1 MSAVPH
7 LLHVFPTFG
16 VGGVPIR
23 IANVVNHF
31 GRRYRH
37 TIVSL
42 DGVQGARTRLRPDL
56 DLAFVDL
63 QIRKEHPLRTLMT
76 FARTLRSTAPDL
88 LLTYNWGATEW
99 ALLNT
104 FLRRGPHIH
113 FESGFGPDESD
124 RQVPRR
130 VLFRRVA
137 LWGASLI
144 VVPSSTLFDLAL
156 HTWRLD
162 PSRIAYIPNGVDCQ
176 RFAAAARP
184 DIIPGFSKATDETIV
199 GTLAPLRAE
208 KNIGRL
214 LRAFAALPADPKLRC
229 LIAGDGPERQRLQAM
244 ADELGIA
251 SRTVFAGHVDAPEH
265 VLGLF
270 DVFAISSD
278 TEQMPNTILQAMAAG
293 LPIAGVDVGDVRP
306 MIAPVNRALIVPRND
321 EAGFAAAL
329 RRLVSEPGL
338 RAELGRSN
346 AAHVRAHYDQSRMFA
361 NYGELFERAL
371 ATRSGRTAKVKDDW
385 RPEASGRPGVTR

>member
-7 LLHVFPTFG
+7 FLHVFPTFG

-23 IANVVNHF
+23 IANVLNHF

-37 TIVSL
+37 TIIAL
-42 DGVQGARTRLRPDL
+42 DGVHDARTRLRPDL
-56 DLAFVDL
+56 DVQLVDL
-63 QIRKEHPLRTLMT
+63 RIRKERRLETLLT
-76 FARTLRSTAPDL
+76 FARSLRGTAPDL
-88 LLTYNWGATEW
+88 LLTYNWGSTEW

-104 FLRRGPHIH
+104 LLRRGPHIH
-113 FESGFGPDESD
+113 FESGFGPDESE

-137 LWGASLI
+137 LLGASLV
-144 VVPSSTLFDLAL
+144 VVPSSTLFDLAIN
-156 HTWRLD
+156 TWRLN
-162 PSRIAYIPNGVDCQ
+162 SARVAYIPNGVDCR
-176 RFAAAARP
+176 RFAAPPRP
-184 DIIPGFSKATDETIV
+184 DSIPAFRKADGETIV

-208 KNIGRL
+208 KNLGRL

-229 LIAGDGPERQRLQAM
+229 VIVGDGPERAKLQTLAG
-244 ADELGIA
+244 ELGIA
-251 SRTVFAGHVDAPEH
+251 ERTMFAGHIDAPEH

-306 MIAPVNRALIVPRND
+306 MIASANRPLIAPRAD
-321 EAGFAAAL
+321 ERGFAAAL
-329 RRLVSEPGL
+329 QRLVAEPSL
-338 RAELGRSN
+338 RADLGRQN
-346 AAHVRAHYDQSRMFA
+346 ATHVRAQYDQARMFA
-361 NYGELFERAL
+361 AYGELFETAL
-371 ATRSGRTAKVKDDW
+371 ATRSGQAATVKRDW
-385 RPEASGRPGVTR
+385 RPEENERSGVTR